1 MADAEIETG
10 REQRPS
16 RFQTFSALRNVNFRY
31 LWVSSAFISAGNQVQ
46 QIAMGWLVWDVTHS
60 TIWVGTVL
68 GIRAL
73 PILLVGPLAGVAIDR
88 LDRKKL
94 FLAAQLGL
102 VVTAFFFGLDVYLHP
117 EKIPVWH
124 PLVFTFLLGLDSALS
139 QPVRQAMIVNTVPRE
154 DVTNAIALNNSAN
167 SVMQSVAPLIS
178 VGLIAL
184 PWGVA
189 GNFFIQSAAY
199 VAVFLIILPLKT
211 PYREG
216 TAERT
221 TVRRNFAEGIQHI
234 RGDTTLLLLIIL
246 VFIPSLFIHSTQNL
260 LIVFATDVLDGG
272 LRELGLLGACMGLG
286 ALIATFAVA
295 SLGNFQWRGRL
306 NMGSIILVTVVLIF
320 FGMSS
325 HLVLSLVIIGIL
337 GFFNTG
343 FRLANNALIQ
353 SRVPD
358 ALRGRVLSIYNMD
371 HGFQPVGSVL
381 LGIMAGT
388 ALLGPQGAVV
398 VAGLTAVAVTLFI
411 AVRFRHLWSLK

>member
-1 MADAEIETG
+1 MADVDIETERG
-10 REQRPS
+10 RRPS

-46 QIAMGWLVWDVTHS
+46 QIAMGWLVWDATNS
-60 TIWVGTVL
+60 SFWVGTVL

-73 PILLVGPLAGVAIDR
+73 PILLVGPLAGVAVDR

-124 PLVFTFLLGLDSALS
+124 PLVFTFLLGLDAALS

-154 DVTNAIALNNSAN
+154 DITNAIALNNSAS
-167 SVMQSVAPLIS
+167 SVMQSIAPLIS

-211 PYREG
+211 PYREA

-221 TVRRNFAEGIQHI
+221 TIRRNFTEGIWHI
-234 RGDTTLLLLIIL
+234 RSDTTLLLLIIL

-260 LIVFATDVLDGG
+260 LSVFATDVLGG
-272 LRELGLLGACMGLG
+272 GVFTLGLLGACMGLG
-286 ALIATFAVA
+286 ALVATFTVA
-295 SLGNFQWRGRL
+295 SLGNFQWRGKL
-306 NMGSIILVTVVLIF
+306 NMGSIILVTVVLMF

-325 HLVLSLVIIGIL
+325 HLVLSLVIIGVL

-358 ALRGRVLSIYNMD
+358 VLRGRVLSIYNMD
-371 HGFQPVGSVL
+371 HGFQPVGSLL
-381 LGIMAGT
+381 LGFLSGA
-388 ALLGPQGAVV
+388 ALLGPQGAVM
-398 VAGLTAVAVTLFI
+398 VAGLTAVAVTVFI
-411 AVRFRHLWSLK
+411 GVRYRQLWSLR

>member
-1 MADAEIETG
+1 MADTEIETG
-10 REQRPS
+10 REQQPS

-46 QIAMGWLVWDVTHS
+46 QIAMGWLVWDATNS
-60 TIWVGTVL
+60 SFWVGTVL

-124 PLVFTFLLGLDSALS
+124 PLVFTFLLGLDAALS

-154 DVTNAIALNNSAN
+154 DITNALALNNSAN
-167 SVMQSVAPLIS
+167 SVMQSIAPLIS

-189 GNFFIQSAAY
+189 GNFFVQSAAY

-211 PYREG
+211 PYREAA
-216 TAERT
+216 AERT
-221 TVRRNFAEGIQHI
+221 TIRRNFTEGIGHI
-234 RGDTTLLLLIIL
+234 RSDTTLLLLIIL

-260 LIVFATDVLDGG
+260 LSIFATDVLGG
-272 LRELGLLGACMGLG
+272 GVWTLGLLGACMGLG
-286 ALIATFAVA
+286 ALIATFTVA

-325 HLVLSLVIIGIL
+325 HRVLSLVIIGIL

-371 HGFQPVGSVL
+371 HGFQPVGSLL
-381 LGIMAGT
+381 LGIMAG
-388 ALLGPQGAVV
+388 AQLLGPQGAVM
-398 VAGLTAVAVTLFI
+398 VAGLAAVAVTLFI
-411 AVRFRHLWSLK
+411 GVRFRPLWSLQ

>member
-1 MADAEIETG
+1 MADAEIETA
-10 REQRPS
+10 REQRPP
-16 RFQTFSALRNVNFRY
+16 RFQTFSALRNTNFRY

-46 QIAMGWLVWDVTHS
+46 QIAMGWLVWDATQS

-124 PLVFTFLLGLDSALS
+124 PLVFTFLLGLDAALS
-139 QPVRQAMIVNTVPRE
+139 QPVRQAMIVNTVPPE
-154 DVTNAIALNNSAN
+154 DITNAVALNNSAN

-211 PYREG
+211 PYRG
-216 TAERT
+216 SIAERT
-221 TVRRNFAEGIQHI
+221 TVRRNFTEGIGHI
-234 RGDTTLLLLIIL
+234 RSDTTLLLLIIL

-260 LIVFATDVLDGG
+260 LIVFATDVLGGG
-272 LRELGLLGACMGLG
+272 LRELGLLGASMGLG
-286 ALIATFAVA
+286 ALVATFTVA
-295 SLGNFQWRGRL
+295 SLGNFQWRGKL

-325 HLVLSLVIIGIL
+325 HLILSLVIIGIL

-358 ALRGRVLSIYNMD
+358 ALRGRILSIYNMD

>member
-1 MADAEIETG
+1 MADAEIETA

-16 RFQTFSALRNVNFRY
+16 RLHTFAALRNVNFRY

-46 QIAMGWLVWDVTHS
+46 QIAMGWLVWEATNS
-60 TIWVGTVL
+60 AFWVGTVL

-73 PILLVGPLAGVAIDR
+73 PILLVGPLAGVAVDR

-102 VVTAFFFGLDVYLHP
+102 VLTAFFFGLDVFLH
-117 EKIPVWH
+117 KAQMPVWH
-124 PLVFTFLLGLDSALS
+124 PLVFTFLLGLDAALS
-139 QPVRQAMIVNTVPRE
+139 NPVRQSMIVNTVPAE
-154 DVTNAIALNNSAN
+154 DVTNAIALNNSSN
-167 SVMQSVAPLIS
+167 SIMQSIAPLIS

-189 GNFFIQSAAY
+189 GNFFVQSVAY
-199 VAVFLIILPLKT
+199 IAVVLIILPLKT
-211 PYREG
+211 PYREA

-221 TVRRNFAEGIQHI
+221 TIKRNFAEGIGHI
-234 RGDTTLLLLIIL
+234 RKDTTLLLLIIL

-260 LIVFATDVLDGG
+260 LSVFASEVLGG
-272 LRELGLLGACMGLG
+272 GVWTLGLLGACMGIGSLV
-286 ALIATFAVA
+286 ATFTVA
-295 SLGNFQWRGRL
+295 SLGNFQWRGKL
-306 NMGSIILVTVVLIF
+306 NMSSIILVTVVLVL

-325 HLVLSLVIIGIL
+325 HLVLSLLIIGAL

-358 ALRGRVLSIYNMD
+358 VLRGRVLSIYNMD
-371 HGFQPVGSVL
+371 HGFQPIGSL
-381 LGIMAGT
+381 FLGLMAGS
-388 ALLGPQGAVV
+388 ALLGPQGAII
-398 VAGLTAVAVTLFI
+398 VAGLTAVLVSVFI
-411 AVRFRHLWSLK
+411 GVRYRHLWSLK

>member
-1 MADAEIETG
+1 MADADIETR

-16 RFQTFSALRNVNFRY
+16 RFQTFSALHNVNFRY

-46 QIAMGWLVWDVTHS
+46 QIAMGWLVWDATNS
-60 TIWVGTVL
+60 SLWVGTVL

-117 EKIPVWH
+117 GKIPVWH
-124 PLVFTFLLGLDSALS
+124 PLVFTFLLGLDAALS

-154 DVTNAIALNNSAN
+154 DITNAIALNNSAN
-167 SVMQSVAPLIS
+167 SVMQSIAPLIS

-189 GNFFIQSAAY
+189 GNFFVQSAAY
-199 VAVFLIILPLKT
+199 VAVFLIILPIKT
-211 PYREG
+211 PYREAA
-216 TAERT
+216 AERT
-221 TVRRNFAEGIQHI
+221 TIRRNFAEGIGHI

-260 LIVFATDVLDGG
+260 LSVIATDVLGG
-272 LRELGLLGACMGLG
+272 GVWTLGLLGASMGLG
-286 ALIATFAVA
+286 ALVATFTVA
-295 SLGNFQWRGRL
+295 SLGNFQWRGKL

-325 HLVLSLVIIGIL
+325 HLVLSLVIIGVL

-371 HGFQPVGSVL
+371 HGFQPVGSLL
-381 LGIMAGT
+381 LGFLAGA
-388 ALLGPQGAVV
+388 ALLGPQGAVM
-398 VAGLTAVAVTLFI
+398 VAGLAAVAVTVFI
-411 AVRFRHLWSLK
+411 GVRYRHLWSLR

>member
-31 LWVSSAFISAGNQVQ
+31 LWISSAFISAGNQVQ

-117 EKIPVWH
+117 DKIPVWH

-154 DVTNAIALNNSAN
+154 DITNAIALNNSAN

-211 PYREG
+211 PYRG
-216 TAERT
+216 ASAERT

-260 LIVFATDVLDGG
+260 LIVFATDVLGGG

>member
-1 MADAEIETG
+1 MADTDIETG

-46 QIAMGWLVWDVTHS
+46 QIAMGWLVWDATHS
-60 TIWVGTVL
+60 TFWVGTVL

-124 PLVFTFLLGLDSALS
+124 PLVFTFLLGLDAALS

-154 DVTNAIALNNSAN
+154 DITNAIALNNSAN

-178 VGLIAL
+178 VSLIAL

-199 VAVFLIILPLKT
+199 VVVFLLILPLKT
-211 PYREG
+211 PYRG
-216 TAERT
+216 SIAERT
-221 TVRRNFAEGIQHI
+221 TVRRNFTEGIRHI
-234 RGDTTLLLLIIL
+234 RSDTTLLLLIIL

-286 ALIATFAVA
+286 ALVATFTVA

-325 HLVLSLVIIGIL
+325 HLILSLVIIGVL

-411 AVRFRHLWSLK
+411 AVRFRHLWSLN